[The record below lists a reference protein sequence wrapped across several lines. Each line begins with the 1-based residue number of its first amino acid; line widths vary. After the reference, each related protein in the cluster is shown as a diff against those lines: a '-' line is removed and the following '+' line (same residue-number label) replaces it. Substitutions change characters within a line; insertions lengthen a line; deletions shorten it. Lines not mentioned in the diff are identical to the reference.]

1 MATRDDRADLPQRG
15 GPLEVGP
22 GLRVLQAIVDT
33 LLDGAPPELAVELRE
48 ELPDPLRG
56 ATRPYNAEAPV
67 NVDEFLERFR
77 RRAHLPSEGLL
88 HEAQIAIG
96 VVEGMLPSEAFGDLR
111 ASLPAEFSVLF
122 DRRGVGLAAR

>member
-1 MATRDDRADLPQRG
+1 MASPVKREDLPQRG

-22 GLRVLQAIVDT
+22 ALRVLQAAVDT

-67 NVDEFLERFR
+67 SVKEFLERFGR
-77 RRAHLPSEGLL
+77 RSGLPTDDIL
-88 HEAQIAIG
+88 HEAQIAIRLVG
-96 VVEGMLPSEAFGDLR
+96 QMLSDEALADLR
-111 ASLPAEFSVLF
+111 ASLPGEFGVLF
-122 DRRGVGLAAR
+122 APGRVPAR

>member
-1 MATRDDRADLPQRG
+1 MALRDERADLPQRG

-22 GLRVLQAIVDT
+22 GLRVLQAVVDT

-67 NVDEFLERFR
+67 SVDEFLDRFR
-77 RRAHLPSEGLL
+77 QRSGLPSEDLL
-88 HEAQIAIG
+88 HEAQIA
-96 VVEGMLPSEAFGDLR
+96 VRLVDGMLPAETFADLR
-111 ASLPAEFSVLF
+111 ASLPAEFGVLF
-122 DRRGVGLAAR
+122 EAHHVHAH